1 METDPIIE
9 ELWRIREEMWEEC
22 GRDARRFCEN
32 ARRQQYLRGRDLY
45 GRSKVTGQ
53 IEVVWRAPRAA
64 DGVRGALPEGCG
76 GLNATPGAIADPA
89 AAAVAEGDVPPS
101 PARP

>member
-45 GRSKVTGQ
+45 GRSKITGQ
-53 IEVVWRAPRAA
+53 IEVVWRAPRPAE
-64 DGVRGALPEGCG
+64 GVQGAR
-76 GLNATPGAIADPA
+76 TA
-89 AAAVAEGDVPPS
+89 AAGVSDAATNAVVRAGAVAEADVPPS